1 MREISILVIVLE
13 DTSQC
18 NESVFFKFIRISRK
32 KRICLFVTINTE
44 FLIQTYNVINLFLLP
59 QNVIEKNIRCDI
71 SQRSISFLSL
81 LSISNTSNFKL

>member
-32 KRICLFVTINTE
+32 KEYIYSFNTE

>member
-32 KRICLFVTINTE
+32 KEYIYSFNTE
-44 FLIQTYNVINLFLLP
+44 FLIQTM
-59 QNVIEKNIRCDI
+59 
-71 SQRSISFLSL
+71 
-81 LSISNTSNFKL
+81 

>member
-18 NESVFFKFIRISRK
+18 NESVFFKFTRISRK
-32 KRICLFVTINTE
+32 KEYIYSFNTE

-59 QNVIEKNIRCDI
+59 QNVIEKKHTVRYFSKINFF
-71 SQRSISFLSL
+71 SLSSL
-81 LSISNTSNFKL
+81 NFQYIEL

>member
-18 NESVFFKFIRISRK
+18 NEFVFFKFTRISRK
-32 KRICLFVTINTE
+32 KEYIYSFNTE

-59 QNVIEKNIRCDI
+59 QNVIEKKHTVRYFSKINFF
-71 SQRSISFLSL
+71 SLSSL
-81 LSISNTSNFKL
+81 NFQYIEL

>member
-13 DTSQC
+13 DSQC

-59 QNVIEKNIRCDI
+59 QNVIKKHIRCDI
-71 SQRSISFLSL
+71 SQRSISFLSF